1 MGSCLRCLGQRS
13 EDNSQSGERVLF
25 SSETYYP
32 DIKCLVLL
40 IDDRFHPSEIVETA
54 DGDGALKHTAID
66 ELNSKI
72 SYDDHAVR
80 SIGEVAG

>member
-1 MGSCLRCLGQRS
+1 M
-13 EDNSQSGERVLF
+13 
-25 SSETYYP
+25 
-32 DIKCLVLL
+32 
-40 IDDRFHPSEIVETA
+40 ETA